1 MAEKYND
8 TKSADEIDMDK
19 LLESIYSEKI
29 VLDDV
34 LGKYKNGMFELFNI
48 IAHNID
54 QATQKRGFGEQI
66 IKESL
71 VEFDRRIEKQKDKR
85 D

>member
-1 MAEKYND
+1 
-8 TKSADEIDMDK
+8 
-19 LLESIYSEKI
+19 
-29 VLDDV
+29 
-34 LGKYKNGMFELFNI
+34 MFELFNI

-54 QATQKRGFGEQI
+54 QATQKRGFSEQI
-66 IKESL
+66 IKEGL